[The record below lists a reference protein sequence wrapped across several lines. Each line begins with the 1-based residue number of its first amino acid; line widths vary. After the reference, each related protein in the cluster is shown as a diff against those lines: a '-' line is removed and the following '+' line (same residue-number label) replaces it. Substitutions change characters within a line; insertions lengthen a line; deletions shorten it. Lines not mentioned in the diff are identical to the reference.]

1 MTDAT
6 PPGLPQAPMTSNDGL
21 KVGDVVQIAVMLQDK
36 TTGQSFWWKRFAV
49 VTRLLGRRHFEALTL
64 KMHPD
69 MDKDVR
75 MVSFATDDKERPQ
88 VVTRLREPWPQGV
101 AAMWMSLAAKGII
114 RIEDGE

>member
-21 KVGDVVQIAVMLQDK
+21 KVGDVVEIAVMLQDK

-49 VTRLLGRRHFEALTL
+49 DTRLVGKRILEALTL

-69 MDKDVR
+69 MDKDLR
-75 MVSFATDDKERPQ
+75 MVSYALDDKERPQ

-101 AAMWMSLAAKGII
+101 AAMHMKLLAQGVI
-114 RIEDGE
+114 RIADD